1 MFFLSLKRVLV
12 HRVAMVIFGGLL
24 ALVSGAADRPM
35 NVVFLLVDDW
45 GWTDG
50 GVFGSDLYET
60 PNIDKLA
67 DGAVR
72 FTQAYAACTVCSPT
86 RAAVM
91 TGQYPARLRVTDWIA
106 GHTSRYQNIPLA
118 EPDWTQRLE
127 FSQTTL
133 AEVLRARGYHTAN
146 VGKWHLTPD
155 APAGSPEEMAYWPEH
170 HGFDVNVAGNRWGQP
185 GKYFAPFSRPGL
197 MMPNMP
203 EAKEGAYL
211 TDVLTDEV
219 VKLIGN
225 WKADPFFIYLPYYTV
240 HTPIQAKAELIE
252 KYTAKVKAD
261 GRHRNPAYA
270 AMVQSL
276 DESVGRIWAALEAAG
291 VADNTLIILTGD
303 NGGLDPED
311 EGSITNNAPLR
322 NGKGSVYEGGVR
334 VPGVIKY
341 PGGRSGVVETTPI
354 ISMDYYPTILSALKV
369 PTPEV
374 PLDGV
379 DLTPLLKKGA
389 SSLPQRDLF
398 WHYPHY
404 HTEGATPYSAIRS
417 GDFRLVEYHL
427 DGGVELYNLAEDI
440 GETHD
445 LVNEMPGKALALMQK
460 LTAWRVSVDAQM
472 PYANPGYDS
481 SQPSLSP
488 RGGPLVR

>member
-1 MFFLSLKRVLV
+1 MFLSSFRCLIV
-12 HRVAMVIFGGLL
+12 HRVALVILGGLL
-24 ALVSGAADRPM
+24 AVSGAAAERPM

-67 DGAVR
+67 HRGVR

-91 TGQYPARLRVTDWIA
+91 TGQYPARLHVTDWIA
-106 GHTSRYQNIPLA
+106 GHTSKYQNIPLA

-127 FSQTTL
+127 FDETTI
-133 AEVLRARGYHTAN
+133 AEVLQARGYHTAS

-155 APAGSPEEMAYWPEH
+155 APAGSAEEMAYWPEY

-185 GKYFAPFSRPGL
+185 GRYFAPFSRPGL

-203 EAKEGAYL
+203 EAKDGAYL

-219 VKLIGN
+219 VRLIGD
-225 WKADPFFIYLPYYTV
+225 WKNDPFFIYLPYYTV
-240 HTPIQAKAELIE
+240 HTPIQAKPELIE
-252 KYTAKVKAD
+252 KYASKVKAD
-261 GRHRNPAYA
+261 GRHRNATYA

-291 VADNTLIILTGD
+291 VAENTLIILTGD

-311 EGSITNNAPLR
+311 LGSITNNAPLR

-354 ISMDYYPTILSALKV
+354 ITMDFFPTILNALKV
-369 PTPEV
+369 PTPEI

-379 DLTPLLKKGA
+379 DLAPLLKGKRA
-389 SSLPQRDLF
+389 ALPERDLF

-417 GDFRLVEYHL
+417 GDFRLVQYHL
-427 DGGVELYNLAEDI
+427 DGVVELYNLADDI

-445 LVNEMPGKALALMQK
+445 LVMEMPAKALALLQK
-460 LTAWRVSVDAQM
+460 LDAWRVSVGAQM
-472 PYANPGYDS
+472 AHANPNYDPS
-481 SQPSLSP
+481 KPSLTP